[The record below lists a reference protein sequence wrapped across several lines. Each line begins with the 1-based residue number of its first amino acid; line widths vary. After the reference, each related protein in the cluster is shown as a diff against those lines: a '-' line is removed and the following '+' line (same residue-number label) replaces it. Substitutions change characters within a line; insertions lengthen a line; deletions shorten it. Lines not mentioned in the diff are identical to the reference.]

1 VKTDNPEAAADDHIH
16 GRETNNVVGGRVLV
30 RDQVFTTSLV
40 SGPSRKG
47 SGH

>member
-1 VKTDNPEAAADDHIH
+1 VKTDNPEAAVDDHIH

-30 RDQVFTTSLV
+30 RDQVFTTSLA

>member
-1 VKTDNPEAAADDHIH
+1 MKSTDNPEKAVVDH
-16 GRETNNVVGGRVLV
+16 GGPETNNVVGGRVLAV
-30 RDQVFTTSLV
+30 RDQVFTTLA